1 VTTAL
6 VAGATGHVGS
16 RLVGALWERGVE
28 VRAISRSGGEGVTAG
43 DVADRGSMLE
53 LLADVDAAYYVVH
66 SLGVAGEFGEDER
79 NAATTFAAA
88 ARDRGVARLV
98 YLGGIVH
105 GDELSP
111 HLASRREVGEIL
123 RGSGIPTVEFRTS
136 IVVGAGSAS
145 FELVR
150 DLVDALPVLVGP
162 DWLDN
167 PAQPIGVDDVVAYL
181 FQAPEVAASAGR
193 EVQIGGPDVLSYG
206 DMLDA
211 MADAL
216 GKRRRPRLPVPLL
229 TPSLSSLW
237 IGLVTPVDAGVA
249 RPLVEGLA
257 TETVVTDPSG
267 ARLFDVHP
275 QPFAETLEQALREE
289 EAAEPA
295 APA

>member
-16 RLVGALWERGVE
+16 RLVRALAQRGVD
-28 VRAISRSGGEGVTAG
+28 VRAISRRGGEGVIAG

-53 LLADVDAAYYVVH
+53 LLADVDAAYYLVH
-66 SLGVAGEFGEDER
+66 SLGLAGEFGEDER
-79 NAATTFAAA
+79 NAAATFAAA
-88 ARDRGVARLV
+88 ACDRDVGRLV

-105 GDELSP
+105 DDDLSP

-123 RGSGIPTVEFRTS
+123 RGSGIPTVEFRAS

-181 FQAPEVAASAGR
+181 VAALDVPLEGSVVY
-193 EVQIGGPDVLSYG
+193 EIGGADRGTYRDLVDEIARGRDRSGVLAS
-206 DMLDA
+206 
-211 MADAL
+211 
-216 GKRRRPRLPVPLL
+216 LPVPPLPLPASALPERLAELVPERARVAANLL
-229 TPSLSSLW
+229 ESLRH
-237 IGLVTPVDAGVA
+237 GTA
-249 RPLVEGLA
+249 VEDDSALR
-257 TETVVTDPSG
+257 D
-267 ARLFDVHP
+267 FDVRP
-275 QPFAETLEQALREE
+275 VGLREAVA
-289 EAAEPA
+289 EALA
-295 APA
+295 